1 MRKKSINIV
10 FSWLLSY
17 ISILIIPIVIILLSY
32 LLSVS
37 VIEEEINKTHA
48 ASLQQMNQMM
58 ESTFYDIYKMAIE
71 IALNDNNISIIR
83 YPEGDL
89 TATQKY
95 DASIFIS
102 NLRTLKLANGN
113 IDEICIYY
121 KNNNIIL
128 TDNGIYKIEDYYDLY
143 IKKAGLPYEDWIEQ
157 LKAPQQN
164 IFTSIKSV
172 GSTNQIEDRIS
183 YIRSLPFEIYSESN
197 ATLMILINKYAVYNW
212 LDQLEWV
219 QPGYIYIIDSKNNVI
234 VSTGEAHLDF
244 LPISY
249 ENLNENKKTLETDI
263 NGEDV
268 IVSYTKS
275 NITGWKYVAVIPKNV
290 YLKKAQL
297 VRNVMICS
305 IFFCLLA
312 GGILAWIF
320 TKRNYKPLR
329 AIASMIYQHKR
340 NIPKFGYTNEWYL
353 INNAIKNYINENES
367 LQKKLTDQMPI
378 IRNYFF
384 TRLLSGEIRDI
395 NAVKTMTN
403 FLKLDI
409 NFYCFTVILIMID
422 GNKKLKSNN
431 SEPAQEI
438 IRVTIENIAEEFYN
452 KAGRGYAVD
461 IGKDKT
467 AIIVA
472 LSQNNERSNYERLKK
487 ITEELYSFLK
497 GKFNLGITVAISN
510 IHNNFLDLASA
521 YSEAQNA
528 LDYKIIKGEDAIIFF
543 EELGNSVSSYNYSFK
558 EETKIINYL
567 RLGDFSKI
575 KEVLENIIDNLKS
588 TPVSLEFAKCIYFEI
603 VNTAIKSVNE
613 LEISINAEEYLP
625 IILSKKTLD
634 EVYSEVCNLYYE
646 MCNQVRMAKQL
657 RNDRLKENVIHFM
670 GENYRDKQLSLEYLA
685 REFNVSVSYMSR
697 FFNEQIGYCFIDYV
711 HYLRLCKAKELL
723 ARSDI
728 NIGQIAEKVGYNSA
742 YNFTRVFKRY
752 ENITPT
758 EYRLSMENVPKT
770 FCN

>member
-1 MRKKSINIV
+1 MNKKGINIIY
-10 FSWLLSY
+10 SWLLSY
-17 ISILIIPIVIILLSY
+17 ISILIIPVVIILLSY

-37 VIEEEINKTHA
+37 VIEEEINRTHA
-48 ASLQQMNQMM
+48 ASLKQLNQMM

-71 IALNDNNISIIR
+71 VALNDNNTSITR

-89 TATQKY
+89 TPSQKY

-102 NLRTLKLANGN
+102 NLRTLKLAKGN

-121 KNNNIIL
+121 KNNNKIL
-128 TDNGIYKIEDYYDLY
+128 TDGGMYIAKDYYDLY
-143 IKKAGLPYEDWIEQ
+143 IKKTGLPYEKWIEQ
-157 LKAPQQN
+157 LKASQQN
-164 IFTSIKSV
+164 VFTSIQSV
-172 GSTNQIEDRIS
+172 DNEDKIKDRIA

-197 ATLMILINKYAVYNW
+197 ATLMILLNKHEIYNW
-212 LDQLEWV
+212 LNQLEWV
-219 QPGYIYIIDSKNNVI
+219 QPGYIYIIDNQNDI
-234 VSTGEAHLDF
+234 IISTRETPSNF

-249 ENLNENKKTLETDI
+249 ESLKENKKTLQTDI
-263 NGEDV
+263 NGENV
-268 IVSYTKS
+268 IVSYIKS
-275 NITGWKYVAVIPKNV
+275 NITGWKYIAVIPKNV
-290 YLKKAQL
+290 YLKKARL
-297 VRNVMICS
+297 VRNAMIYS
-305 IFFCLLA
+305 IFLCLLV
-312 GGILAWIF
+312 GGVLAWIF
-320 TKRNYKPLR
+320 TKKNYKPLR
-329 AIASMIYQHKR
+329 AITSMIYQQPGNLPR
-340 NIPKFGYTNEWYL
+340 FDYINEWHL
-353 INNAIKNYINENES
+353 INNAIKNYINENQS
-367 LQKKLTDQMPI
+367 LQKKLSDQMPI

-384 TRLLSGEIRDI
+384 TRLLTGKIEDVDTI
-395 NAVKTMTN
+395 KTMAD

-409 NFYCFTVILIMID
+409 NFDCFTVILIMID
-422 GNKKLKSNN
+422 DYKKFKCDN

-461 IGKDKT
+461 IGKNKT

-472 LSQNNERSNYERLKK
+472 LSQNNEQSNYEKLKK

-510 IHNNFLDLASA
+510 IYNKFFDLASA

-528 LDYKIIKGEDAIIFF
+528 LEYKIIKGEDAIIFF
-543 EELGNSVSSYNYSFK
+543 KELGNNVSSYNYSFK
-558 EETKIINYL
+558 EENQIINYL
-567 RLGDFSKI
+567 RLGDFDKI
-575 KEVLENIIDNLKS
+575 KDVLDNTINNLKS
-588 TPVSLEFAKCIYFEI
+588 APISLEFAKCIYFEI
-603 VNTAIKSVNE
+603 VNTAIKSANE

-634 EVYSEVCNLYYE
+634 EVYNEVCNLYYE
-646 MCNQVRMAKQL
+646 MCNQVKMSKQL
-657 RNDRLKENVIHFM
+657 RNDRLKENVIQYM
-670 GENYRDKQLSLEYLA
+670 KENYQDKQLSLEYLA
-685 REFNVSVSYMSR
+685 EEFNVSVSYMSR

-728 NIGQIAEKVGYNSA
+728 NIGQIAEKVGYNSI

-758 EYRLSMENVPKT
+758 EYRLSMENVPKSY
-770 FCN
+770 NN